1 MGKFQD
7 VLLNEVDDII
17 TLPLLHT
24 CDAFSLRSILE
35 SMTLIPKQCNVFSL
49 DLLYTYY
56 GLPSYRPN
64 FEKSTSNPAYFMICI
79 ILESDQFND
88 FHKIYPFDSGAF
100 EKLPEMKERFF
111 HHQSSILEF
120 ELESSILSAKKVIKT
135 FYDTNDNYL
144 AQHPKISKKFSQ
156 FDFEAISYSNLIENQ
171 TNGLLDDRASSIEI
185 IFDKK
190 IPLNK
195 NTVKQIIIPNC
206 FKDDTKIMSLIKSNF
221 NIDNPL
227 GYNTFR
233 GNPKE
238 YFGLIRSE
246 YLNFLKN

>member
-1 MGKFQD
+1 MSKFED
-7 VLLNEVDDII
+7 VLITEVDDII

-24 CDAFSLRSILE
+24 CDAYSLRNILE
-35 SMTLIPKQCNVFSL
+35 SMTLIPKKCDVFSI

-56 GLPSYRPN
+56 GLPSYRPHI
-64 FEKSTSNPAYFMICI
+64 EKATTNPAYYMICL

-88 FHKIYPFDSGAF
+88 FHKIFPFDSGAF
-100 EKLPEMKERFF
+100 EKVPEMKERFF
-111 HHQSSILEF
+111 HHQSSISEY
-120 ELESSILSAKKVIKT
+120 ELESSITSAKKVIKT

-144 AQHPKISKKFSQ
+144 SQNPKISKKFSQ
-156 FDFEAISYSNLIENQ
+156 FDFEAISYSNLINN
-171 TNGLLDDRASSIEI
+171 TTDGLLDDRASSIEI

-190 IPLNK
+190 IELNK
-195 NTVKQIIIPNC
+195 STVKQIIIPNC
-206 FKDDTKIMSLIKSNF
+206 FKDDAKIMSLLKDNF

-238 YFGLIRSE
+238 YFGLIRTE